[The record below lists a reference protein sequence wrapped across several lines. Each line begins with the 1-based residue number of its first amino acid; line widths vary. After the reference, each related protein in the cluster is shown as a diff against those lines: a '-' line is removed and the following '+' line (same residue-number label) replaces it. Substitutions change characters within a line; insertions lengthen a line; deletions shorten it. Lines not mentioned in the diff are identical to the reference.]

1 VRGGWLAAARIYLDR
16 RVLVILFLGF
26 SSGLPL
32 LLVFS
37 TLSVWLKL
45 EGVSL
50 AAIGAFSL
58 VRTPY
63 TFKFLWAPLIDRVP
77 VPLLGGLLGRRRA
90 WALVTQGAL
99 MAAIFGMA
107 TTSPTETPGLT
118 ALFAVLVAFCS
129 ASQDIVIDAYRVEA
143 LADDEQGAGAG
154 AIVLGYRFGMLA
166 AGAGALWLAAV
177 LTWNEVYAVM
187 GCLVIVGMATILLAR
202 EPKSGGDAEA
212 KTVEAEKAAV
222 LIAGG
227 TVPWLARVAASL
239 YAAVVAPFRD
249 YMTRPGWLAA
259 LLFIMLYKLG
269 EAYLGVMANPFYIE
283 MGFTTVEIA
292 DVSKVFGLG
301 ATIVGGLLGGILVSR
316 YGVMAS
322 LMICGILQIPG
333 TLMFVIQA
341 LVGHSLPMLMVT
353 IAAENVTAGM
363 ATSAFVAYLSS
374 LCNQSYTATQYALL
388 SSFMAFARDVLSAS
402 AGWTAEMMGW
412 VSFFSFSA
420 VLAVPALLLLAW
432 MMRRYDGAVPVE
444 APGGSSP

>member
-177 LTWNEVYAVM
+177 LTWNEVYAV
-187 GCLVIVGMATILLAR
+187 I
-202 EPKSGGDAEA
+202 
-212 KTVEAEKAAV
+212 EAEKAAV

-353 IAAENVTAGM
+353 IVAENVTAGM